1 MTLIQLHNP
10 AASSHRLERVHMF
23 PGRFLSEEEFDRNQD
38 YADARLAPLL
48 QGSHP
53 GVVRGLELNLNSQGA
68 ITIGTGFSVNPG
80 VAMDSDGLALG
91 LYYPL
96 QMAWQTL
103 IENYQTQSGINDA
116 SGVYY
121 LTLQRATR
129 SVDALDV
136 EPCQRA
142 EFDPSRDSQLIV
154 IGSLKLHRLAID
166 PGAVTTTT
174 QGEIENWVAADR
186 IDGQFMQ
193 QLKNAVPLALLAIR
207 TEGSGFAVHW
217 VSPAAGRYP
226 AVSASGYHVLLNQV
240 NATLR
245 RVMLAAQD
253 PLNSG
258 TPLED
263 FLNANLN
270 LSYLPAAGQLPLEWL
285 QNPASV
291 TPSLLWMPSHLGV
304 DVVPVPEEAVHEL
317 IQRHLPRRVIDLRQ
331 PAGDKIRLLLAVNE
345 PDYRT
350 DLLDI
355 PPTDAQLESDIY
367 RFFMRAYNAWFK
379 WRTQFDVLYY
389 HSEST
394 MLEAEQIRMLDLPA
408 PEPLPTLPETVFK
421 ALIAR
426 ANDELQDPANPGV
439 PYPYSKGVPPL
450 PGFYNSWL
458 VTSEGRRVPPP
469 LPTPSQDGVVIRY
482 AIGLVELEM
491 IENQIRAMRSR
502 LEKTRDYLLLQRQQL
517 DSQTV
522 ALASLAGGVAGDGSG
537 LQVARWLPSAN
548 LKPKWAKKPEPVES
562 SAATT
567 GSNTGFHFAL
577 MEPVNLS
584 ALVNAGTFSRSLL
597 TTSSTTSRNVSSMI
611 RNRPSTASAFELN
624 INQSRMN
631 LLANL
636 PKKAL
641 TRPAF
646 ETKEYRFGV
655 LDHINPEIN
664 EYSKAYHAMA
674 ELIVTLDGLF
684 DKTDSAALKAQ
695 LRKAGKL
702 KTPQE
707 IENLPSKTGDEETD
721 KLNLIQSRYAALFNA
736 GQVLTRQIAMVE
748 ARYNS
753 IERKLH
759 RKLRDHVNK
768 QAEIKKLSALIQA
781 ARETL
786 EARDSLRIEQ
796 LGDYGV
802 SQRLLDEDWLDVYKK
817 KLERTRVLTTALRG
831 LYYVRVRQAP
841 VSALLA
847 DPLEL
852 RYGSSR
858 DIVPGCDW
866 SEDVDVAEELSS
878 FFDAVTEIP
887 MSDWT
892 ALKDLL
898 PKLPPFSHYPY
909 LEQMRRFRFQAR
921 PAKTPIPGNTSVLQ
935 SRLKTLHYQNR
946 IVMQQWAIFNLPIFT
961 TSSVK
966 TQIEATRI
974 LSLEDLSSGSAGHLR
989 KDAQAL
995 REKLE
1000 QCQYCLLENLN
1011 QLPPSLRLQWGQLA
1025 EDDRIRVEDVSWW
1038 PALDR
1043 AERDDFNTTRTV
1055 AELIA
1060 WWFRQLDSGASAN
1073 SRSAMRNM
1081 IRATLIHASFGDPQ
1095 EIVFGTVHVSPRV
1108 SKLGE
1113 RLHVKLN
1120 RAPAPGVQLQL
1131 LDNHQQVVA
1140 ILAVEDHSPQGTQ
1153 VKIVQLA
1160 NSSTQI
1166 KTGFQ
1171 VLANKRSRNLLK

>member
-23 PGRFLSEEEFDRNQD
+23 PGRFLSKEEFDRNQD

-48 QGSHP
+48 QGTPP
-53 GVVRGLELNLNSQGA
+53 GVVRGLELNLNLQDS
-68 ITIGTGFSVNPG
+68 IGSGFSVNPG
-80 VAMDSDGLALG
+80 IAVDSDGLTLG

-96 QMAWQTL
+96 QMEWQTL
-103 IENYQTQSGINDA
+103 IENYQAQSGINDA

-121 LTLQRATR
+121 LTLHRTTR

-142 EFDPSRDSQLIV
+142 EFDPSRDSQLVV

-166 PGAVTTTT
+166 PDAVTTTT
-174 QGEIENWVAADR
+174 QGEIENWIAADR
-186 IDGQFMQ
+186 VDGQFMQ

-207 TEGSGFAVHW
+207 PKGSSFSIHW
-217 VSPAAGRYP
+217 VSQPAGRYP
-226 AVSASGYHVLLNQV
+226 ALADSGYHVLLNQV

-245 RVMLAAQD
+245 RVMLKAAD
-253 PLNSG
+253 PLNSSI
-258 TPLED
+258 PLAD
-263 FLNANLN
+263 YLNANLN
-270 LSYLPAAGQLPLEWL
+270 LSYLPAAGELPLEWL
-285 QNPASV
+285 QNPASA
-291 TPSLLWMPSHLGV
+291 TPSLLWLPSHLGV
-304 DVVPVPEEAVHEL
+304 DMVPVPEEAVHEL
-317 IQRHLPRRVIDLRQ
+317 IQRHLPRRVIDLHQ

-345 PDYRT
+345 PDYKT

-355 PPTDAQLESDIY
+355 PPTDTQLESDIY
-367 RFFMRAYNAWFK
+367 RFFIRAYNAWFK

-389 HSEST
+389 HNEST
-394 MLEAEQIRMLDLPA
+394 VLDAEQIRMLDLPE
-408 PEPLPTLPETVFK
+408 PEPSPPLPEMVFN
-421 ALIAR
+421 ALVAR
-426 ANDELQDPANPGV
+426 AENELQDPANPGI
-439 PYPYSKGVPPL
+439 PYPYNKSTPPR
-450 PGFYNSWL
+450 PSFYTSWL
-458 VTSEGRRVPPP
+458 VGNEAGRAPPSI
-469 LPTPSQDGVVIRY
+469 PTPDQDGVVIRY

-491 IENQIRAMRSR
+491 IENKIRAMRSR

-537 LQVARWLPSAN
+537 LQVARWLPFAN
-548 LKPKWAKKPEPVES
+548 LEPQWARKPESTASVS
-562 SAATT
+562 TAAS
-567 GSNTGFHFAL
+567 GTGFNFSL

-584 ALVNAGTFSRSLL
+584 TLVNAGTFSRSLL
-597 TTSSTTSRNVSSMI
+597 NTSSATSRNVSSMV
-611 RNRPSTASAFELN
+611 RNRPATASAFELN
-624 INQSRMN
+624 INQSRMK

-646 ETKEYRFGV
+646 ESKEYRFGV
-655 LDHINPEIN
+655 LDHINPEVN
-664 EYSKAYHAMA
+664 EYSKAHHAMA
-674 ELIVTLDGLF
+674 ELIVTLDSLF
-684 DKTDSAALKAQ
+684 DKTDAAALKAQ

-707 IENLPSKTGDEETD
+707 VENLPTKTGDDETD
-721 KLNLIQSRYAALFNA
+721 KLNLTQSRYAALFEA
-736 GQVLTRQIAMVE
+736 GQILTRQIAMVE

-753 IERKLH
+753 IERKLQ

-802 SQRLLDEDWLDVYKK
+802 SQRLLDEDWFDVYKRN
-817 KLERTRVLTTALRG
+817 LERTRILTTAVRG

-841 VSALLA
+841 VSTPLA

-866 SEDVDVAEELSS
+866 SEDVDVAEELAS

-887 MSDWT
+887 MSDWM
-892 ALKDLL
+892 ALKNLL
-898 PKLPPFSHYPY
+898 PKLPPFAHYPY

-921 PAKTPIPGNTSVLQ
+921 PVKTPIPGNTSVLQ
-935 SRLKTLHYQNR
+935 SRLKTLQYQNR
-946 IVMQQWAIFNLPIFT
+946 VVMQQWAKVTLPT
-961 TSSVK
+961 YTSSSVK
-966 TQIEATRI
+966 TQMEAARI
-974 LSLEDLSSGSAGHLR
+974 LSLEDLSSSSAGHLR

-1038 PALDR
+1038 PGLDR
-1043 AERDDFNTTRTV
+1043 AERDDFNATRTV

-1060 WWFRQLDSGASAN
+1060 WWFRQLVNGASAN

-1081 IRATLIHASFGDPQ
+1081 IRATLIHASLGDPQ
-1095 EIVFGTVHVSPRV
+1095 EIVRGTVYVPPGV

-1120 RAPAPGVQLQL
+1120 RMPAPGAQLQL
-1131 LDNHQQVVA
+1131 LDNQQQVVA
-1140 ILAVEDHSPQGTQ
+1140 MLAVEDHTPQGTQ

-1160 NSSTQI
+1160 NASIQI

-1171 VLANKRSRNLLK
+1171 VLANKRNRKLLR

>member
-1 MTLIQLHNP
+1 MTMIQLHNP
-10 AASSHRLERVHMF
+10 VASSHRLERVHMF

-48 QGSHP
+48 QGHHP
-53 GVVRGLELNLNSQGA
+53 GIVRGLELNLNAQSGG
-68 ITIGTGFSVNPG
+68 TLGTGFSVNPG
-80 VAMDSDGLALG
+80 VAVDSDGLALG

-96 QMAWQTL
+96 QMEWQTL
-103 IENYQTQSGINDA
+103 IENYQTQSGLDDA

-121 LTLQRATR
+121 ITLHRATR
-129 SVDALDV
+129 SIVAHEV

-154 IGSLKLHRLAID
+154 VGSLKLHRLAIN
-166 PGAVTTTT
+166 PTAVTTTT
-174 QGEIENWVAADR
+174 QGEIENWIAADR
-186 IDGQFMQ
+186 VDGQFMQ
-193 QLKNAVPLALLAIR
+193 PLKNAVPLALLAIR
-207 TEGSGFAVHW
+207 PDGDGFAVHW

-226 AVSASGYHVLLNQV
+226 AVAHSGYHVLLNQV

-245 RVMLAAQD
+245 RVMLDAQD
-253 PLNSG
+253 PLNAG

-263 FLNANLN
+263 FLNANLSLN
-270 LSYLPAAGQLPLEWL
+270 YLPAAGQLPLDWL
-285 QNPASV
+285 QNIDTVS
-291 TPSLLWMPSHLGV
+291 PSLLWLPDHLGV
-304 DVVPVPEEAVHEL
+304 DMMPVPEEAVHDL

-355 PPTDAQLESDIY
+355 PPTDAQLEADIY
-367 RFFMRAYNAWFK
+367 RFFMRAYKAWFK

-394 MLEAEQIRMLDLPA
+394 VLDAEQIRMLDLPE
-408 PEPLPTLPETVFK
+408 PEPMPALPETVFN

-426 ANDELQDPANPGV
+426 ANDELQDPANPGT
-439 PYPYSKGVPPL
+439 PYPYSKGVPSRPD
-450 PGFYNSWL
+450 FYSSWL
-458 VTSEGRRVPPP
+458 VTADGGSIPPP
-469 LPTPSQDGVVIRY
+469 IPTPSQDGVVIRY

-548 LKPKWAKKPEPVES
+548 LKPKWAKKPEPVTETS
-562 SAATT
+562 STSA
-567 GSNTGFHFAL
+567 SSTGFHFAL

-584 ALVNAGTFSRSLL
+584 GLVNAGTFSRSLL
-597 TTSSTTSRNVSSMI
+597 DTSSATSRKVSSAI

-624 INQSRMN
+624 INQSRMK

-646 ETKEYRFGV
+646 EAKEYRFGV

-684 DKTDSAALKAQ
+684 DKTDAAALKAQ

-707 IENLPSKTGDEETD
+707 IENLPGKTGDEETD
-721 KLNLIQSRYAALFNA
+721 KLNLIQARYTALFEA
-736 GQVLTRQIAMVE
+736 GQILTRQIAMVE

-753 IERKLH
+753 IERKLQ

-802 SQRLLDEDWLDVYKK
+802 SQRLLDEDWLDVYKQN
-817 KLERTRVLTTALRG
+817 LERTRILTTALRG

-841 VSALLA
+841 VSAPLA
-847 DPLEL
+847 DPLGL

-866 SEDVDVAEELSS
+866 SEDVDVAEELMS

-887 MSDWT
+887 MNDW
-892 ALKDLL
+892 AVLKPLM
-898 PKLPPFSHYPY
+898 PKLPPFSRFPY
-909 LEQMRRFRFQAR
+909 LEQMRRFRFQAK
-921 PAKTPIPGNTSVLQ
+921 PTKAPIPGNTSVLQ

-946 IVMQQWAIFNLPIFT
+946 VVMQQWANVSLPVFT
-961 TSSVK
+961 NSSIR
-966 TQIEATRI
+966 TQKEATRI
-974 LSLEDLSSGSAGHLR
+974 LSLEDLSSSAAGHLR

-1043 AERDDFNTTRTV
+1043 AEREDFNATRTV

-1060 WWFRQLDSGASAN
+1060 WWFRQLDSDASAN

-1081 IRATLIHASFGDPQ
+1081 IRATLIHASLGDPQ
-1095 EIVFGTVHVSPRV
+1095 EIVRGTVHVPPRI

-1120 RAPAPGVQLQL
+1120 RVPAPGIQLQL
-1131 LDNHQQVVA
+1131 LDGQQQVVGM
-1140 ILAVEDHSPQGTQ
+1140 LAVEDHTPQGTQ

-1160 NSSTQI
+1160 NVSTQI

-1171 VLANKRSRNLLK
+1171 VLANKRSRNLLS

>member
-48 QGSHP
+48 QGTHP
-53 GVVRGLELNLNSQGA
+53 GVVRGLELNLNPQGL
-68 ITIGTGFSVNPG
+68 ISSGFSVNPG
-80 VAMDSDGLALG
+80 VAVDSDGLALG

-96 QMAWQTL
+96 QMEWQTL
-103 IENYQTQSGINDA
+103 IENYQSQSGVNNA

-121 LTLQRATR
+121 LTLHRATR
-129 SVDALDV
+129 SIDARDV

-166 PGAVTTTT
+166 PAAVTTTT

-186 IDGQFMQ
+186 VDGQFMQ

-207 TEGSGFAVHW
+207 PEGSGFAIHW
-217 VSPAAGRYP
+217 VSQAAGRYP
-226 AVSASGYHVLLNQV
+226 ALADGGYHVLFNQV

-245 RVMLAAQD
+245 RVMLAAAD

-263 FLNANLN
+263 FLNTNLN
-270 LSYLPAAGQLPLEWL
+270 LNYLPAAGQLPLEWL
-285 QNPASV
+285 QDPASA
-291 TPSLLWMPSHLGV
+291 TLSLLWLPNHLGV
-304 DVVPVPEEAVHEL
+304 DIVPVPEAAVDEL

-345 PDYRT
+345 PDYQT

-394 MLEAEQIRMLDLPA
+394 VLDAEQIRMLDLPT
-408 PEPLPTLPETVFK
+408 PEPLPPLPEMVFN
-421 ALIAR
+421 ALVTR
-426 ANDELQDPANPGV
+426 AENELQDPANPGT
-439 PYPYSKGVPPL
+439 PYPYNKSTPPR
-450 PGFYNSWL
+450 PNFYTSWL
-458 VTSEGRRVPPP
+458 VNTEGGRVPPP
-469 LPTPSQDGVVIRY
+469 IPIPNQDGVVIRY

-537 LQVARWLPSAN
+537 LQVARWLPFAN
-548 LKPKWAKKPEPVES
+548 LKPQWAKKPEPAAEAAPSTAAS
-562 SAATT
+562 S
-567 GSNTGFHFAL
+567 TGFHFAL

-597 TTSSTTSRNVSSMI
+597 DTSSATSSNVSSMV

-646 ETKEYRFGV
+646 EAKEYRFGV

-664 EYSKAYHAMA
+664 EYSKAYHAIA
-674 ELIVTLDGLF
+674 ELIVTLDSLF
-684 DKTDSAALKAQ
+684 DKTDAAALKAQ

-707 IENLPSKTGDEETD
+707 VENLPSKTGDEETD
-721 KLNLIQSRYAALFNA
+721 KLNLTQARYAALFEA
-736 GQVLTRQIAMVE
+736 GQVLTRQIAIVE

-753 IERKLH
+753 IERKLQ

-802 SQRLLDEDWLDVYKK
+802 SQRLLDEDWFDVYKK
-817 KLERTRVLTTALRG
+817 NLERTRILTTAVRA

-841 VSALLA
+841 VSAPLA

-898 PKLPPFSHYPY
+898 PRLPPFSKFPY

-921 PAKTPIPGNTSVLQ
+921 PAKMPIPGNTSVLQ

-946 IVMQQWAIFNLPIFT
+946 VVMQQWAKVSLPTYT

-966 TQIEATRI
+966 TQTDATRI
-974 LSLEDLSSGSAGHLR
+974 LSLEDLSASAAGHLR

-1043 AERDDFNTTRTV
+1043 AERDDFNVTRTI

-1081 IRATLIHASFGDPQ
+1081 IRATLIHASLGDPQ
-1095 EIVFGTVHVSPRV
+1095 EIVRGSVYVPPRI

-1120 RAPAPGVQLQL
+1120 RAPSPGTQLQL
-1131 LDNHQQVVA
+1131 LDNHQQVIA
-1140 ILAVEDHSPQGTQ
+1140 MLAVEDHTPQGTQ

-1160 NSSTQI
+1160 QATVKI

-1171 VLANKRSRNLLK
+1171 VLANKRSRNLLR

>member
-48 QGSHP
+48 QGSYP
-53 GVVRGLELNLNSQGA
+53 GVVRGLELNLNPHGLISS
-68 ITIGTGFSVNPG
+68 GFSVNPG
-80 VAMDSDGLALG
+80 IAVDSDGLALG

-96 QMAWQTL
+96 QMEWQTL
-103 IENYQTQSGINDA
+103 IENYQTQSGIDDA

-121 LTLQRATR
+121 ITLHRATR
-129 SVDALDV
+129 SVDAHEV

-142 EFDPSRDSQLIV
+142 EFDPSRDSQLV
-154 IGSLKLHRLAID
+154 VVGSLKLHRLAID

-186 IDGQFMQ
+186 VDGQFMQ
-193 QLKNAVPLALLAIR
+193 QLKNAVPLALIAIR
-207 TEGSGFAVHW
+207 PEGSGFAIHW
-217 VSPAAGRYP
+217 VSQAAGRYP
-226 AVSASGYHVLLNQV
+226 ALANSGYHVLLNQV

-285 QNPASV
+285 QNPASA
-291 TPSLLWMPSHLGV
+291 TPSLLWLPNHLGV
-304 DVVPVPEEAVHEL
+304 DIVPAPEEAVNEL

-394 MLEAEQIRMLDLPA
+394 VLDAEQIRMLDLPE
-408 PEPLPTLPETVFK
+408 PEPMPPLPEMVFN
-421 ALIAR
+421 ALVAR
-426 ANDELQDPANPGV
+426 AENELQDPANPGI
-439 PYPYSKGVPPL
+439 PYPYNKSTPPR
-450 PGFYNSWL
+450 PDFYMSWL
-458 VTSEGRRVPPP
+458 VVSGGSRIPPP
-469 LPTPSQDGVVIRY
+469 IPTPDQDGVVIRY

-502 LEKTRDYLLLQRQQL
+502 LEKSRDYLLLQRQQL

-537 LQVARWLPSAN
+537 LQVARWLPFAN
-548 LKPKWAKKPEPVES
+548 LKTEWAKKPEPVAEAS
-562 SAATT
+562 STAAS
-567 GSNTGFHFAL
+567 GTGFHFAL

-597 TTSSTTSRNVSSMI
+597 DTSSATSSNVSSMV
-611 RNRPSTASAFELN
+611 RNRPATTSAFELN

-646 ETKEYRFGV
+646 EAKEYRFGV
-655 LDHINPEIN
+655 LDHINPEVN

-674 ELIVTLDGLF
+674 ELIVTLDSLF
-684 DKTDSAALKAQ
+684 DKTDTAALKAQ
-695 LRKAGKL
+695 LRKVGKL

-707 IENLPSKTGDEETD
+707 VENLPPTTGDEETD
-721 KLNLIQSRYAALFNA
+721 QLNLTQARYAALFEA
-736 GQVLTRQIAMVE
+736 GQILTRQIAIVE

-753 IERKLH
+753 IERKLQ

-817 KLERTRVLTTALRG
+817 NLERTRVLTTAVRG

-841 VSALLA
+841 VSAPLA

-898 PKLPPFSHYPY
+898 PKLPPFTHYPY

-946 IVMQQWAIFNLPIFT
+946 VVMQQWANVSLPT
-961 TSSVK
+961 YTSSSVK
-966 TQIEATRI
+966 TQTEATRI
-974 LSLEDLSSGSAGHLR
+974 LSLEDLSSSSAGHLR

-1043 AERDDFNTTRTV
+1043 AERDDFNVTRTV

-1081 IRATLIHASFGDPQ
+1081 IRATLIHASLGDPQ
-1095 EIVFGTVHVSPRV
+1095 EIVRGSVYVPPRI

-1120 RAPAPGVQLQL
+1120 RIPAPGAQLQL
-1131 LDNHQQVVA
+1131 LDNQQQVIA
-1140 ILAVEDHSPQGTQ
+1140 MLAVEDHTPQGTQ

-1160 NSSTQI
+1160 NASIQI

-1171 VLANKRSRNLLK
+1171 VFANKRSRKLLS

>member
-48 QGSHP
+48 QGSYP
-53 GVVRGLELNLNSQGA
+53 GVVRGLELNLNPHGLIS
-68 ITIGTGFSVNPG
+68 TGFSVNPG
-80 VAMDSDGLALG
+80 IAVDSDGLALG

-96 QMAWQTL
+96 QMEWQTL
-103 IENYQTQSGINDA
+103 IENYQTQSGINNA

-121 LTLQRATR
+121 LTLHRATR

-142 EFDPSRDSQLIV
+142 EFDPSRDSQLV
-154 IGSLKLHRLAID
+154 VVGSLKLHRLAID

-186 IDGQFMQ
+186 VDGQFMQ
-193 QLKNAVPLALLAIR
+193 QLKNAVPLALIAIR
-207 TEGSGFAVHW
+207 SEGSGFAIHW
-217 VSPAAGRYP
+217 VSQAAGRYP
-226 AVSASGYHVLLNQV
+226 ALANSGYHVLLNQV

-253 PLNSG
+253 PLNST

-285 QNPASV
+285 QNPASI
-291 TPSLLWMPSHLGV
+291 TPSLLWLPNHLGI
-304 DVVPVPEEAVHEL
+304 DIVPAPEEAVDEL

-367 RFFMRAYNAWFK
+367 RFFMRAYKAWFK

-389 HSEST
+389 HGEST
-394 MLEAEQIRMLDLPA
+394 VLDAEQIRMLDLPK
-408 PEPLPTLPETVFK
+408 PEPLPPLPEMVFN
-421 ALIAR
+421 ALVAR
-426 ANDELQDPANPGV
+426 AEDELQDPANPGI
-439 PYPYSKGVPPL
+439 PYPYNKNTPPR
-450 PGFYNSWL
+450 PDFYMSWL
-458 VTSEGRRVPPP
+458 VDSDGVRVPPP
-469 LPTPSQDGVVIRY
+469 IPTPDQDGVVIRY

-502 LEKTRDYLLLQRQQL
+502 LEKSRDYLLLQRQQL

-537 LQVARWLPSAN
+537 LQVARWLPFAN
-548 LKPKWAKKPEPVES
+548 LKPEWAKKPEPVVEAS
-562 SAATT
+562 STAA
-567 GSNTGFHFAL
+567 SSTGFHFAL

-597 TTSSTTSRNVSSMI
+597 DTSSATSSKVSSMI
-611 RNRPSTASAFELN
+611 RNRPATASAFELN

-646 ETKEYRFGV
+646 EAKEYRFGV
-655 LDHINPEIN
+655 LDHINPEVN

-674 ELIVTLDGLF
+674 ELIITLDSLF
-684 DKTDSAALKAQ
+684 DKTDAAALKAK

-707 IENLPSKTGDEETD
+707 VENLPPTTGDDETD
-721 KLNLIQSRYAALFNA
+721 QLNLTQSRYAALFEA
-736 GQVLTRQIAMVE
+736 GQILTRQIAIVE

-753 IERKLH
+753 IERKLQ
-759 RKLRDHVNK
+759 RKLRDHINK

-817 KLERTRVLTTALRG
+817 NLGRTRILTTAVRG

-841 VSALLA
+841 VSAPLA

-887 MSDWT
+887 MSDWS

-898 PKLPPFSHYPY
+898 PKLPPFTHYPY

-921 PAKTPIPGNTSVLQ
+921 PVKTPIPGNTSVLQ

-946 IVMQQWAIFNLPIFT
+946 VVMQQWAKVSLPT
-961 TSSVK
+961 YTASSIK
-966 TQIEATRI
+966 TQTEATRI
-974 LSLEDLSSGSAGHLR
+974 LSLEDLSSSSAGHLR

-1043 AERDDFNTTRTV
+1043 AERDDFNVTRTV

-1060 WWFRQLDSGASAN
+1060 WWFRQLDSDASAN

-1081 IRATLIHASFGDPQ
+1081 IRATLIHASLGDPQ
-1095 EIVFGTVHVSPRV
+1095 EIVRGSVYVPPRI

-1120 RAPAPGVQLQL
+1120 RIPAPGAQLQL
-1131 LDNHQQVVA
+1131 LDNQQQVIA
-1140 ILAVEDHSPQGTQ
+1140 MLAVEDHTPQGTQ

-1160 NSSTQI
+1160 NASIQI

-1171 VLANKRSRNLLK
+1171 VLANKRSRKLLS

>member
-23 PGRFLSEEEFDRNQD
+23 PGRFLSEDEFDRNQD
-38 YADARLAPLL
+38 YADARLASLL
-48 QGSHP
+48 QSHHS
-53 GVVRGLELNLNSQGA
+53 GIVRGLELNLNPQGL
-68 ITIGTGFSVNPG
+68 IGNGFSVNPG
-80 VAMDSDGLALG
+80 VAVDSDGLALG

-96 QMAWQTL
+96 QMEWQTL
-103 IENYQTQSGINDA
+103 IENYQAQSGIEDA

-121 LTLQRATR
+121 ITLHRATR
-129 SVDALDV
+129 SVDAHEV

-154 IGSLKLHRLAID
+154 VGSLKLHRLAIN
-166 PGAVTTTT
+166 PAAVTTTT

-186 IDGQFMQ
+186 VDGQFMQ
-193 QLKNAVPLALLAIR
+193 SLKNAVPLALMAIR
-207 TEGSGFAVHW
+207 PDGDGFAIHW
-217 VSPAAGRYP
+217 VSPEAGRYP
-226 AVSASGYHVLLNQV
+226 AVASGGYHVLLNQV

-245 RVMLAAQD
+245 RVMLAAEA

-263 FLNANLN
+263 FLNTN
-270 LSYLPAAGQLPLEWL
+270 LSLNYLPAAGQLPLEWL

-291 TPSLLWMPSHLGV
+291 TPSLLWLPDHLGV

-355 PPTDAQLESDIY
+355 PPTDAKLESDIY
-367 RFFMRAYNAWFK
+367 RFFMRAYKAWFK

-394 MLEAEQIRMLDLPA
+394 VLDAEQIRMLDLPE
-408 PEPLPTLPETVFK
+408 PEPMPALPETVFN

-426 ANDELQDPANPGV
+426 ANEELQDPENPGT
-439 PYPYSKGVPPL
+439 PYPYSKGVPPR
-450 PGFYNSWL
+450 PDFYSSWL
-458 VTSEGRRVPPP
+458 VTVDGNRVPPP
-469 LPTPSQDGVVIRY
+469 IPTPSQDGVVIRY

-537 LQVARWLPSAN
+537 LQVARWLPFAN
-548 LKPKWAKKPEPVES
+548 LKPQWAKKPEPVAAAE
-562 SAATT
+562 ATT
-567 GSNTGFHFAL
+567 SSSGTGFHFAL

-584 ALVNAGTFSRSLL
+584 TLVNAGTFSRSLL
-597 TTSSTTSRNVSSMI
+597 DTSSATSSNVSSMI
-611 RNRPSTASAFELN
+611 RNRPTTASAFELN

-646 ETKEYRFGV
+646 EAKEYRFGV
-655 LDHINPEIN
+655 LDHINPEVN

-674 ELIVTLDGLF
+674 ELIVTLDSLF
-684 DKTDSAALKAQ
+684 DKTDAAALKAQ

-707 IENLPSKTGDEETD
+707 VENLPGTTGDEETD
-721 KLNLIQSRYAALFNA
+721 KLNLTQARYTALFEA
-736 GQVLTRQIAMVE
+736 GQILTRQIAIVE

-753 IERKLH
+753 IERKLQ

-802 SQRLLDEDWLDVYKK
+802 AQRLLDEDWLDVYQQN
-817 KLERTRVLTTALRG
+817 LERTRILTTALRG

-841 VSALLA
+841 VSAPLA

-898 PKLPPFSHYPY
+898 PRLPPFSKYPY
-909 LEQMRRFRFQAR
+909 LEQMRRFRFQAK
-921 PAKTPIPGNTSVLQ
+921 PAKAPIPGNTSVLQ
-935 SRLKTLHYQNR
+935 SRLKTLHYQNQV
-946 IVMQQWAIFNLPIFT
+946 VMQQWAKVSLPVFT

-974 LSLEDLSSGSAGHLR
+974 LSLEDLSSSAAGHLR

-1000 QCQYCLLENLN
+1000 QCQYCLLEHLN

-1043 AERDDFNTTRTV
+1043 AERDDFNATRTV

-1060 WWFRQLDSGASAN
+1060 WWFRQLDSDASAN

-1081 IRATLIHASFGDPQ
+1081 IRATLIHASLGDPQ
-1095 EIVFGTVHVSPRV
+1095 EIVRGTVQVPPRV
-1108 SKLGE
+1108 SRLGE

-1120 RAPAPGVQLQL
+1120 RIPAPGIQLQL
-1131 LDNHQQVVA
+1131 LDSQQQVVGM
-1140 ILAVEDHSPQGTQ
+1140 LAVEDHTPQGTQ

-1160 NSSTQI
+1160 NASTHI
-1166 KTGFQ
+1166 KSGFQ
-1171 VLANKRSRNLLK
+1171 VLANKRSRNLLS